1 MMKMQEAQVL
11 PEFDAVMVPDPTFRF
26 SLSPLSTCN
35 VVKSASWDNG
45 EWQCYL
51 INKPMYN
58 CGLSSFMNEGVLHP
72 LPHI

>member
-51 INKPMYN
+51 INKPM
-58 CGLSSFMNEGVLHP
+58 
-72 LPHI
+72 